1 MARLRLSW
9 EFTLLP
15 TRALRF
21 EVLKFHATALILRA
35 EKRCLSEHARRRG
48 GARPQRGAVVAH

>member
-9 EFTLLP
+9 EFALLP
-15 TRALRF
+15 THALRF
-21 EVLKFHATALILRA
+21 EVLKFHAISLILRA
-35 EKRCLSEHARRRG
+35 EKRRLSERARRG